1 MPVTNRKW
9 PRRTAQFSTYKR
21 GRFYTDFP
29 AMKTGRPL
37 KKIDSR
43 QVEKMAGYGSTN
55 VEIADILGVSE
66 ATIRGRFC
74 ELLVKARSARK
85 MKLRRKQ
92 FDMAM
97 QGNVSMLIWLG
108 KNELDQKDK
117 SEHSISDEL
126 FEVIVGKRKAEN
138 QNPDPGT

>member
-1 MPVTNRKW
+1 
-9 PRRTAQFSTYKR
+9 
-21 GRFYTDFP
+21 
-29 AMKTGRPL
+29 MKTGRPL